1 MRAVLNTGNLRIRK
15 TERQFWDTIQ
25 VCLYRRGLA
34 RMQASSDM
42 RVLRSPWHLFFHFLS
57 FTPFIHVTCYVHGV
71 CESRSYCALT
81 SYAIAPERQCGVS
94 NSATNTATWN
104 RNACSRR
111 SLVTEDIKT
120 VLLSLL
126 QHREITQPR
135 ITHLI
140 VCCVVLSRYLLQVLY
155 RRTYYLLIY
164 TDKYQERKRGEQRQR
179 EREKQPST
187 QLVNHQ
193 IKFCSSDT
201 PRCPAKLV
209 SKTFLPVS
217 APFSPFCSTTKR
229 TLFYSFRAALK
240 SAEENSP
247 S

>member
-1 MRAVLNTGNLRIRK
+1 MRAVLNTRGIFELEKRNGSSGTPYRCVFIVAALR
-15 TERQFWDTIQ
+15 
-25 VCLYRRGLA
+25 VCRRAAICGCYA
-34 RMQASSDM
+34 
-42 RVLRSPWHLFFHFLS
+42 LRGIFFFHFLS

-94 NSATNTATWN
+94 NSAMNTATWN

-126 QHREITQPR
+126 QREITQPR

-164 TDKYQERKRGEQRQR
+164 TDKY
-179 EREKQPST
+179 
-187 QLVNHQ
+187 
-193 IKFCSSDT
+193 
-201 PRCPAKLV
+201 
-209 SKTFLPVS
+209 
-217 APFSPFCSTTKR
+217 
-229 TLFYSFRAALK
+229 
-240 SAEENSP
+240 
-247 S
+247 